1 MDILKIDGTALPT
14 PHEYQVTLSQ
24 LGSEGTARP
33 EAGDHQPAPVRG
45 GVAKIAV
52 HWYTLSTGEC
62 AAILNATAPDSFSVE
77 YFFGSPR
84 TATMYAGD
92 RTAALRA
99 AREGQAVWEITMNL
113 VEY

>member
-1 MDILKIDGTALPT
+1 MDILKIDGTSLPA
-14 PHEYQVTLSQ
+14 PHEYQVTLSD
-24 LGSEGTARP
+24 LDSEGTGRT
-33 EAGDHQPAPVRG
+33 EDGVLVRERVRG

-52 HWYTLSTGEC
+52 HWYALSTQEC

-77 YFFGSPR
+77 YFFGSPC

-92 RTAALRA
+92 RTATLRA

>member
-1 MDILKIDGTALPT
+1 MEILTIDGAAMPT
-14 PHEYQVTLSQ
+14 PDSYKVQLSD
-24 LGSEGTARP
+24 LDSSGTGRT
-33 EAGDHQPAPVRG
+33 EDGVLVRERVRG

-52 HWYTLSTGEC
+52 HWYALSTQEC

-99 AREGQAVWEITMNL
+99 ARQGQAVWEVSMNL